1 MGKIAIPVILFVL
14 ALAVFTYQANVVG
27 LEFKGDESFYFQSA
41 KQMLDT
47 GDWVTPY
54 YFDTPRFQKPPLFY
68 WIVASF
74 FKIFGIDW
82 SSSRLPSA
90 ISMALVVALTYVLA
104 LRFYDKSAAI
114 MASLIMISTIAT
126 FRYARLALPEA
137 FFLLL
142 LSLTIFLLLN
152 RRYYP
157 AYVVMGFA
165 FLIKGPVGIILPLF
179 IMAAYRYSMGEKGFF
194 KEIKLVP
201 GIVITL
207 AIGLPWYLAMI
218 KIHGLSYLDH
228 IFYRETI
235 ERISGFSFGKIFY
248 FLPVI
253 FIFYLPWSFFLI
265 PSMKN
270 TVGEISQ
277 GSRPKDGAVFSLVW
291 FLAVLIFFTFLGEKH
306 RHYMLAASV
315 PLAIMLG
322 HYFSRLFLERGVKRA
337 LALFVPFLLS
347 FFIYEAVMIGMG
359 REIGGIT
366 AIFKDNA
373 YNIEKSDTVAIG
385 SHTIVPQELEISVN
399 HPVEKFCYKWPDRRR
414 SDQVTTERINRVL
427 FGDGRVAYLLI
438 KKTDFYKHITPST
451 KKRLTILEKGYMY
464 SKGVGAARIFDAM
477 SIFTKKAFLDLFRD
491 EVYFVTNKEDI

>member
-1 MGKIAIPVILFVL
+1 MTTFQRLFGTGPRGLAISL
-14 ALAVFTYQANVVG
+14 ALLAGAWQ
-27 LEFKGDESFYFQSA
+27 
-41 KQMLDT
+41 LD
-47 GDWVTPY
+47 
-54 YFDTPRFQKPPLFY
+54 
-68 WIVASF
+68 
-74 FKIFGIDW
+74 
-82 SSSRLPSA
+82 
-90 ISMALVVALTYVLA
+90 
-104 LRFYDKSAAI
+104 
-114 MASLIMISTIAT
+114 
-126 FRYARLALPEA
+126 ARLALPEA

-194 KEIKLVP
+194 REIKLVP
-201 GIVITL
+201 GLAITL

-253 FIFYLPWSFFLI
+253 FIFYLPWSLFLI

-414 SDQVTTERINRVL
+414 SDRVTTERINRVL

-438 KKTDFYKHITPST
+438 KKTDFYKHIAPST